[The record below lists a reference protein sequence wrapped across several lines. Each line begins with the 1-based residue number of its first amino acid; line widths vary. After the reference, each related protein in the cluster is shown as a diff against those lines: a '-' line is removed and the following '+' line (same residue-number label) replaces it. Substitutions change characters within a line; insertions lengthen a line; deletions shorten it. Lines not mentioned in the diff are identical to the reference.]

1 MLDQIPMMGANLGHA
16 NHQHA
21 DLIAAILAGDADRAA
36 QLASDHARGTESLLR
51 GFLERQG

>member
-1 MLDQIPMMGANLGHA
+1 MMGANLGHA